1 MFRNDTR
8 YTWERETVLTANR
21 FSRYFTFD
29 MNPPHRANDQL
40 NVYRQ
45 MSPRFQTFQRR
56 YRVWLVRCTVL
67 HVEALQ
73 FQIPTEKE
81 NVALNCGYL
90 RPIR

>member
-1 MFRNDTR
+1 MCVYR
-8 YTWERETVLTANR
+8 ERERERESGYHYV
-21 FSRYFTFD
+21 
-29 MNPPHRANDQL
+29 PPHRANDQL